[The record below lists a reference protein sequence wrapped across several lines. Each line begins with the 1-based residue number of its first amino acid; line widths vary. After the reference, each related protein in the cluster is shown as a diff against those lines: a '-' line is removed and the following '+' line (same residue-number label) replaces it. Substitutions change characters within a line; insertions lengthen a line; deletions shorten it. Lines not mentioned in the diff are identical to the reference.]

1 VRPHP
6 KLTLALAGVVA
17 TASVVALAAVHSTA
31 GEAVGGIALIGALM
45 VLAHAA
51 MRLAE
56 TGEERVAERGL
67 RGRPRSGR
75 ESDAPDRRVGAR

>member
-6 KLTLALAGVVA
+6 KLNLALAGVVV
-17 TASVVALAAVHSTA
+17 TASVVALATVHSTA
-31 GEAVGGIALIGALM
+31 GEAAGGVALVAALM
-45 VLAHAA
+45 LLAHAA

-67 RGRPRSGR
+67 RGPARPGR
-75 ESDAPDRRVGAR
+75 EPDAPDRRVGAR